1 MEMIYNSDAFCV
13 VRFEVPYSDT
23 TRATTQDAT
32 QATTQATT
40 QDAAGKAPPATQS
53 LARGGYEI
61 VDKWGQKEIFIDGA
75 MAAHFQNKVQA
86 LIDSSPSVEEIDD
99 YLEQFS
105 SIMQQPV
112 ALH

>member
-13 VRFEVPYSDT
+13 VRFEVPAEGLAGESDDK
-23 TRATTQDAT
+23 RNA
-32 QATTQATT
+32 
-40 QDAAGKAPPATQS
+40 
-53 LARGGYEI
+53 LARGGFEI
-61 VDKWGQKEIFIDGA
+61 VDKWSQKEIYIDGA
-75 MAAHFQNKVQA
+75 MAAHFQHSVQA
-86 LIDSSPSVEEIDD
+86 LIDSSPSFEEIDD

>member
-13 VRFEVPYSDT
+13 VRFEVPV
-23 TRATTQDAT
+23 
-32 QATTQATT
+32 QATT
-40 QDAAGKAPPATQS
+40 QDTARDATQDTAGKALPATQA